1 MLAPFAAGLACK
13 RSKKREALI
22 KTEGYAQK
30 KGFTTNCFSPFKDVP
45 FVKESS
51 LETNPSVVYEIMF
64 QKYTHN
70 YVVVISSLK

>member
-1 MLAPFAAGLACK
+1 MHK
-13 RSKKREALI
+13 
-22 KTEGYAQK
+22 K

-45 FVKESS
+45 FVEESS